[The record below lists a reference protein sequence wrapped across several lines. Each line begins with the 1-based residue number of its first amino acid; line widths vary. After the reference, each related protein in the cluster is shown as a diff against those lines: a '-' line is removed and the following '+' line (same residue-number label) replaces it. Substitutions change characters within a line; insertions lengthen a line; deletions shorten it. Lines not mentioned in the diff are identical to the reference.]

1 MQAEVKHQQGR
12 GHSSQQMQ
20 AVAAPKSKKAVWKSL
35 EAQEKQPTVHM
46 QVTNPWNRT
55 ATAVVKPEQP
65 LTQPQQQQ
73 KGFKDI
79 MVSEALRRQTFERAA
94 TKSLASTQ
102 DEERAIVE
110 LEAFYNVSNVW
121 DETITV
127 ERAGPKELATPIWNP
142 KKIQR
147 S

>member
-12 GHSSQQMQ
+12 GQQLQ

-35 EAQEKQPTVHM
+35 EAHEKQPTVHM
-46 QVTNPWNRT
+46 QVTNPWNR

-65 LTQPQQQQ
+65 LTQQQQ

-94 TKSLASTQ
+94 AKSLASTQ

-110 LEAFYNVSNVW
+110 LEAFYNVPNVW

>member
-1 MQAEVKHQQGR
+1 MELYSFGD
-12 GHSSQQMQ
+12 
-20 AVAAPKSKKAVWKSL
+20 
-35 EAQEKQPTVHM
+35 TC
-46 QVTNPWNRT
+46 
-55 ATAVVKPEQP
+55 ATAPSTAFAAVKRVQRHN
-65 LTQPQQQQ
+65 
-73 KGFKDI
+73 G
-79 MVSEALRRQTFERAA
+79 ERSPSKA